1 MITTSEGQF
10 FPEPGHD
17 CSPIRM
23 WSETVDEGFIA
34 VHLLSYD
41 ERRHI
46 NAFVFLDADDAL
58 NSAKDLQQSVEK
70 QRRWLDNL
78 AESTEV
84 CNCECGNFA
93 HEPNGLLAPKSN

>member
-17 CSPIRM
+17 CFPIRM

-41 ERRHI
+41 
-46 NAFVFLDADDAL
+46 DGDT
-58 NSAKDLQQSVEK
+58 
-70 QRRWLDNL
+70 
-78 AESTEV
+78 STR
-84 CNCECGNFA
+84 
-93 HEPNGLLAPKSN
+93 LSS